1 MLQIAKILLFF
12 LVVAVAVG
20 AALGAIGTF
29 FGLISIS
36 LLLGASNM
44 EGGLAMGAASLA
56 PVGAVLGGLGGG
68 WLAWRLNRHLS
79 RAAIMGIGYGLSVL
93 AMVAGVGWI
102 IFEELN
108 DGDPYETGMEPVL
121 LIEWRLPETVR
132 HDRIGGIFRHSMRS
146 SYMDWPLTTH
156 WDKPRARDED
166 GKTI

>member
-56 PVGAVLGGLGGG
+56 PVGASLG
-68 WLAWRLNRHLS
+68 
-79 RAAIMGIGYGLSVL
+79 VL
-93 AMVAGVGWI
+93 A
-102 IFEELN
+102 
-108 DGDPYETGMEPVL
+108 
-121 LIEWRLPETVR
+121 
-132 HDRIGGIFRHSMRS
+132 GG
-146 SYMDWPLTTH
+146 
-156 WDKPRARDED
+156 
-166 GKTI
+166 